1 MNKDIKWLFIDKKSK
16 FYEETIDLV
25 YEELFKDYNY
35 SKETILAEKQNNG
48 IHIIAIYDSKVVGHA
63 RLFVENNIGMISQ
76 VAVKNGYRN
85 LKIGSGVIK
94 NLVKEAEKLE
104 LEFVELNSRED
115 AIEFYEK
122 LGFFRNGE
130 LKKSVKTGLPLLNMR
145 KYVKS
150 NMKEINLNW
159 SLDEIYKSFDDE
171 EFKNDIN
178 KLDECIKD
186 INSWGASIL
195 KRKDS
200 HVKKLE
206 EYIEKRSDF
215 EELSNKLEIFINL
228 SLSVNTKD
236 KEALRYSDIIEKKLT
251 EVVETF
257 AKVEKWISS
266 IDSLDCIIEKSNILK
281 EYKFLFGE
289 IVEKGKYIL
298 SEKEENI
305 ISNMKNTGSSA
316 WEKLKDNLVSNLMVE
331 INGKEEP
338 LTVVLNMVYDK
349 DENVRKSAYEA
360 EIKSYKK
367 IEEGV
372 AAALNGIK
380 GEVLTISNIRGYKSP
395 LHMTL
400 LHSRMDE
407 ESLNAMLF
415 AMEESLP
422 VFRKYLRKKAE
433 LLGHK
438 NGLPFYDLYA
448 PIVDC
453 DMKFSY
459 EEAGD
464 FVEKN
469 FRSFSESLG
478 NYARKAIDNRWIDV
492 MPKEGKVG
500 GAFCENIHSIGE
512 SRFLLNFGGSF
523 SDVVTLAHELGHGF
537 HGECLKNE
545 KILNFDYPMPIA
557 ETASTFCE
565 TIIKNAAIKNA
576 SKKEALAILETEICD
591 DTQVIVDIYSRFLF
605 EKNLFEKR
613 KESALSVEEIK
624 NLMIDAQKEAYGDG
638 LDPNF
643 LHPYMWLW
651 KPHYYD
657 ADYNFYNYPYAFGLL
672 FSKGLYAE
680 YLKRGDY
687 FVKDYEK
694 LLSITGKNK
703 LEDVAKVMGI
713 DIHNV
718 EFWRNSLK
726 LIEDNIE
733 KFIEISKN

>member
-1 MNKDIKWLFIDKKSK
+1 M
-16 FYEETIDLV
+16 
-25 YEELFKDYNY
+25 EL
-35 SKETILAEKQNNG
+35 S
-48 IHIIAIYDSKVVGHA
+48 
-63 RLFVENNIGMISQ
+63 
-76 VAVKNGYRN
+76 
-85 LKIGSGVIK
+85 
-94 NLVKEAEKLE
+94 
-104 LEFVELNSRED
+104 
-115 AIEFYEK
+115 
-122 LGFFRNGE
+122 
-130 LKKSVKTGLPLLNMR
+130 
-145 KYVKS
+145 
-150 NMKEINLNW
+150 W
-159 SLDEIYKSFDDE
+159 SLSEIYKSFKDE
-171 EFKNDIN
+171 GFINDIL
-178 KLDECIKD
+178 KLDKCIED
-186 INSWGASIL
+186 IKNFGTTFFE
-195 KRKDS
+195 RRDS
-200 HVKKLE
+200 NIKKIE
-206 EYIEKRSDF
+206 EYIKKRSKF
-215 EELSNKLEIFINL
+215 EKLSNKLEIFINL

-236 KEALRYSDIIEKKLT
+236 KEALKYSDILEKKLT

-257 AKVEKWISS
+257 AKIEKWISS
-266 IDSLDCIIEKSNILK
+266 LENLSYIINQSSILK
-281 EYKFLFGE
+281 EHEFFLFE
-289 IVEKGKYIL
+289 IVEKGRYIL

-316 WEKLKDNLVSNLMVE
+316 WAKLKDNLVSNLMVD

-338 LTVVLNMVYDK
+338 LTVVLNMAYDK
-349 DENVRKSAYEA
+349 DEKVRKSAYEA

-367 IEEGV
+367 VEEGV

-380 GEVLTISNIRGYKSP
+380 GEVITISNIRGYKSP
-395 LHMTL
+395 LQMTL
-400 LHSRMDE
+400 LDSRMDE
-407 ESLNAMLF
+407 ESLNAMLS
-415 AMEESLP
+415 AMKESLP
-422 VFRKYLRKKAE
+422 VFRKYLRRKGE

-453 DMKFSY
+453 EMKFSY

-478 NYARKAIDNRWIDV
+478 NYARKAINNRWIDV

-523 SDVVTLAHELGHGF
+523 SDVVTMAHELGHGF

-565 TIIKNAAIKNA
+565 TIIKTAAIKNA
-576 SKKEALAILETEICD
+576 NKKEALAILETEICD

-613 KESALSVEEIK
+613 KECALSVEEIK
-624 NLMIDAQKEAYGDG
+624 NLMLAAQKEAYGDG
-638 LDPNF
+638 LDQNF

-680 YLKRGDY
+680 YLKRGDS
-687 FVKDYEK
+687 FIKDYEK

-713 DIHNV
+713 NIHNI
-718 EFWRNSLK
+718 EFWRSSLK
-726 LIEDNIE
+726 LIEENIE
-733 KFIEISKN
+733 KFIEISKS

>member
-1 MNKDIKWLFIDKKSK
+1 M
-16 FYEETIDLV
+16 
-25 YEELFKDYNY
+25 EL
-35 SKETILAEKQNNG
+35 S
-48 IHIIAIYDSKVVGHA
+48 
-63 RLFVENNIGMISQ
+63 
-76 VAVKNGYRN
+76 
-85 LKIGSGVIK
+85 
-94 NLVKEAEKLE
+94 
-104 LEFVELNSRED
+104 
-115 AIEFYEK
+115 
-122 LGFFRNGE
+122 
-130 LKKSVKTGLPLLNMR
+130 
-145 KYVKS
+145 
-150 NMKEINLNW
+150 W
-159 SLDEIYKSFDDE
+159 SLSEIYKSFKDE
-171 EFKNDIN
+171 GFINDIL
-178 KLDECIKD
+178 KLDKCIED
-186 INSWGASIL
+186 IKNFGTTFFE
-195 KRKDS
+195 RRDS
-200 HVKKLE
+200 NIKKIE
-206 EYIEKRSDF
+206 EYIKKRSKF
-215 EELSNKLEIFINL
+215 EKLSNKLEIFINL

-236 KEALRYSDIIEKKLT
+236 KEALKYSDILEKKLT

-257 AKVEKWISS
+257 AKIEKWISS
-266 IDSLDCIIEKSNILK
+266 LENLSYIINQSSILK
-281 EYKFLFGE
+281 EHEFFLFE
-289 IVEKGKYIL
+289 IVEKGRYIL

-316 WEKLKDNLVSNLMVE
+316 WAKLKDNLVSNLMVD

-338 LTVVLNMVYDK
+338 LTVVLNMAYDK
-349 DENVRKSAYEA
+349 DEKVRKSAYEA

-367 IEEGV
+367 VEEGV

-380 GEVLTISNIRGYKSP
+380 GEVITISNIRGYKSP
-395 LHMTL
+395 LQMTL
-400 LHSRMDE
+400 LDSRMDE
-407 ESLNAMLF
+407 ESLNAMLS
-415 AMEESLP
+415 AMKESLP
-422 VFRKYLRKKAE
+422 VFRKYLRRKGE

-453 DMKFSY
+453 EMKFSY

-478 NYARKAIDNRWIDV
+478 NYARKAINNRWIDV

-523 SDVVTLAHELGHGF
+523 SDVVTMVHELGHGF

-565 TIIKNAAIKNA
+565 TIIKTAAIKNA
-576 SKKEALAILETEICD
+576 NKKEALAILETEICD

-613 KESALSVEEIK
+613 KECALSVEEIK
-624 NLMIDAQKEAYGDG
+624 NLMLAAQKEAYGDG
-638 LDPNF
+638 LDQNF

-680 YLKRGDY
+680 YLKRGDS
-687 FVKDYEK
+687 FIKDYEK

-713 DIHNV
+713 NIHNI
-718 EFWRNSLK
+718 EFWRSSLK
-726 LIEDNIE
+726 LIEENIE
-733 KFIEISKN
+733 KFIEISKS

>member
-1 MNKDIKWLFIDKKSK
+1 M
-16 FYEETIDLV
+16 
-25 YEELFKDYNY
+25 EL
-35 SKETILAEKQNNG
+35 S
-48 IHIIAIYDSKVVGHA
+48 
-63 RLFVENNIGMISQ
+63 
-76 VAVKNGYRN
+76 
-85 LKIGSGVIK
+85 
-94 NLVKEAEKLE
+94 
-104 LEFVELNSRED
+104 
-115 AIEFYEK
+115 
-122 LGFFRNGE
+122 
-130 LKKSVKTGLPLLNMR
+130 
-145 KYVKS
+145 
-150 NMKEINLNW
+150 W
-159 SLDEIYKSFDDE
+159 SLSEIYKSFKDE
-171 EFKNDIN
+171 GFINDIL
-178 KLDECIKD
+178 KLDKCIED
-186 INSWGASIL
+186 IKNFGTTFFE
-195 KRKDS
+195 RRDS
-200 HVKKLE
+200 NIKKIE
-206 EYIEKRSDF
+206 EYIKKRSKF

-236 KEALRYSDIIEKKLT
+236 KEALKYSDILEKKLT

-257 AKVEKWISS
+257 AKIEKWISS
-266 IDSLDCIIEKSNILK
+266 LENLSYIINQSSILK
-281 EYKFLFGE
+281 EHEFFLFE
-289 IVEKGKYIL
+289 IVEKGRYIL

-316 WEKLKDNLVSNLMVE
+316 WAKLKDNLVSNLMVD

-338 LTVVLNMVYDK
+338 LTVVLNMAYDK
-349 DENVRKSAYEA
+349 DEKVRKSAYEA

-367 IEEGV
+367 VEEGV

-380 GEVLTISNIRGYKSP
+380 GEVITISNIRGYKSP
-395 LHMTL
+395 LQMTL
-400 LHSRMDE
+400 LDSRMDE
-407 ESLNAMLF
+407 ESLNAMLS
-415 AMEESLP
+415 AMKESLP
-422 VFRKYLRKKAE
+422 VFRKYLRRKGE

-453 DMKFSY
+453 EMKFSY

-523 SDVVTLAHELGHGF
+523 SDVVTMAHELGHGF

-576 SKKEALAILETEICD
+576 NKKEALAILETEICD

-613 KESALSVEEIK
+613 KECALSVEEIK
-624 NLMIDAQKEAYGDG
+624 NLMLAAQKEAYGDG
-638 LDPNF
+638 LDQNF

-680 YLKRGDY
+680 YLKRGDS
-687 FVKDYEK
+687 FIKDYEK

-713 DIHNV
+713 NIHNI
-718 EFWRNSLK
+718 EFWRSSLK
-726 LIEDNIE
+726 LIEENIE
-733 KFIEISKN
+733 KFIEISKS